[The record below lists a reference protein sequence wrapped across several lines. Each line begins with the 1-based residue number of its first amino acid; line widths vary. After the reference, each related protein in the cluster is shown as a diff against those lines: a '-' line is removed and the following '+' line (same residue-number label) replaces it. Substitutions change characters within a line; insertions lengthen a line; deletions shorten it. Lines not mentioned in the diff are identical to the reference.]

1 MINMN
6 SVNTKYKSSRVKRK
20 KPLSLTE
27 DWVFKHVFCNP
38 FNLEILKFLLQAI
51 HPQLVIKK
59 IVLFPNEETV
69 NFEDQKAN
77 RYDAR
82 GLINDHLMFNVEMQR
97 SGSKALQGIRI
108 AFYSSRL
115 FSSQPIRGVDFS
127 KLKPIWVLM
136 IADFPFFDN
145 PDQYFED
152 YSFVGSRNA
161 KSLTEYIQLSIIEI
175 DRAERLA
182 KKPTEQLTALER
194 WVVIL
199 KYAGD
204 PSKRAWIR
212 KIMELDEGCRK
223 AVERMEAIP
232 RETVEFMRQTDEM
245 AHEMELMGQYFNGM
259 KKGERKGR
267 KEGRQEGLQQGILTN
282 KIQLIRKKA
291 AKGKTAEII
300 AEDLEEETALIQ
312 KILQLMQRY
321 SDFSDYQIAEYLIKN
336 KRSENKTSSVLR

>member
-1 MINMN
+1 MN

-77 RYDAR
+77 RYDAC

-97 SGSKALQGIRI
+97 SGNRTLQGIRI
-108 AFYSSRL
+108 AFYASRL

-136 IADFPFFDN
+136 IADFPFFDD

-161 KSLTEYIQLSIIEI
+161 KSLTEYIQLSVVEV

-182 KKPTEQLTALER
+182 KKPTEQLTASER
-194 WVVIL
+194 WVVVL

-223 AVERMEAIP
+223 AVERME
-232 RETVEFMRQTDEM
+232 
-245 AHEMELMGQYFNGM
+245 QYFNG
-259 KKGERKGR
+259 ERKGF
-267 KEGRQEGLQQGILTN
+267 QQGILIN
-282 KIQLIRKKA
+282 KVHLIRKKA
-291 AKGKTAEII
+291 AKGKTAEAI
-300 AEDLEEETALIQ
+300 AEDLEEEITLIK
-312 KILQLMQRY
+312 KILKIIQAHPN
-321 SDFSDYQIAEYLIKN
+321 FSDSQIAKQLTKN
-336 KRSENKTSSVLR
+336 KRSKKKDNAVRLIYP

>member
-77 RYDAR
+77 RYDAC

-97 SGSKALQGIRI
+97 SGNRTLQGIRI
-108 AFYSSRL
+108 AFYASRL

-136 IADFPFFDN
+136 IADFPFFDD

-161 KSLTEYIQLSIIEI
+161 KSLTEYIQLNIVEV

-182 KKPTEQLTALER
+182 KKPTE
-194 WVVIL
+194 
-199 KYAGD
+199 
-204 PSKRAWIR
+204 
-212 KIMELDEGCRK
+212 
-223 AVERMEAIP
+223 
-232 RETVEFMRQTDEM
+232 
-245 AHEMELMGQYFNGM
+245 
-259 KKGERKGR
+259 
-267 KEGRQEGLQQGILTN
+267 
-282 KIQLIRKKA
+282 
-291 AKGKTAEII
+291 
-300 AEDLEEETALIQ
+300 
-312 KILQLMQRY
+312 
-321 SDFSDYQIAEYLIKN
+321 
-336 KRSENKTSSVLR
+336 

>member
-1 MINMN
+1 M
-6 SVNTKYKSSRVKRK
+6 
-20 KPLSLTE
+20 
-27 DWVFKHVFCNP
+27 
-38 FNLEILKFLLQAI
+38 
-51 HPQLVIKK
+51 
-59 IVLFPNEETV
+59 LFPNED
-69 NFEDQKAN
+69 FEGQKAN
-77 RYDAR
+77 RYDAC

-108 AFYSSRL
+108 AFYASRL

-136 IADFPFFDN
+136 IADFPFFDD

-161 KSLTEYIQLSIIEI
+161 KSLTEYIQLSIVEV

-182 KKPTEQLTALER
+182 KKPSEQLTASER

-212 KIMELDEGCRK
+212 KIMELDEGCQK

-232 RETVEFMRQTDEM
+232 REMVEFMRQTDEM
-245 AHEMELMGQYFNGM
+245 AHEMELMVQYFNGM

-267 KEGRQEGLQQGILTN
+267 KEGKLEGRQEGLQQGILIA
-282 KIQLIRKKA
+282 KIHLIRKKA
-291 AKGKTAEII
+291 AKGKTAEAI
-300 AEDLEEETALIQ
+300 AEDLEEEITLIK
-312 KILQLMQRY
+312 KILKIIQAHPN
-321 SDFSDYQIAEYLIKN
+321 FSDSQIAKQLTKN
-336 KRSENKTSSVLR
+336 KRSKKKDNAVRLIYP

>member
-1 MINMN
+1 M
-6 SVNTKYKSSRVKRK
+6 ST
-20 KPLSLTE
+20 
-27 DWVFKHVFCNP
+27 
-38 FNLEILKFLLQAI
+38 
-51 HPQLVIKK
+51 
-59 IVLFPNEETV
+59 
-69 NFEDQKAN
+69 
-77 RYDAR
+77 
-82 GLINDHLMFNVEMQR
+82 
-97 SGSKALQGIRI
+97 
-108 AFYSSRL
+108 
-115 FSSQPIRGVDFS
+115 
-127 KLKPIWVLM
+127 
-136 IADFPFFDN
+136 
-145 PDQYFED
+145 
-152 YSFVGSRNA
+152 
-161 KSLTEYIQLSIIEI
+161 IEI

-194 WVVIL
+194 WVVVL

>member
-77 RYDAR
+77 RYDAC

-97 SGSKALQGIRI
+97 SGNRTLQGIRI
-108 AFYSSRL
+108 AFYASRL

-136 IADFPFFDN
+136 IADFPFFDD

-161 KSLTEYIQLSIIEI
+161 KSLTEYIQLSIVEV

-182 KKPTEQLTALER
+182 KKPTEQLTASER

-232 RETVEFMRQTDEM
+232 REMVEFMRQTDEM
-245 AHEMELMGQYFNGM
+245 AHEMELMEQYFNG
-259 KKGERKGR
+259 ERKGF
-267 KEGRQEGLQQGILTN
+267 QQGILIN
-282 KIQLIRKKA
+282 KVHLIRKKA
-291 AKGKTAEII
+291 AKGKTAEAI
-300 AEDLEEETALIQ
+300 AEALEEEITFIE
-312 KILQLMQRY
+312 KILKIIQAHPN
-321 SDFSDYQIAEYLIKN
+321 FSDSQIAKQLTKN
-336 KRSENKTSSVLR
+336 KRSKKKDNAVRLIYP